1 MNPFARQRSRPNTAA
16 AVLCAVLALALV
28 PATPASAATTYDK
41 GNSSITNPCWFYS
54 KTTDADWYFP
64 KGSWRGLVWLQ
75 HGFGRA
81 NDALADLGGK
91 LASDGYVVFSP
102 TLSSLAPVCNINNTK
117 RYLNTWDDL
126 FRPQT
131 AGGRELLRS
140 ARAAAST
147 AGVEVPALPRELVFA
162 GHSAGGSSATFV
174 ANDLRADP
182 AAFANLRGVL
192 LLDPVENSRND
203 MKSSLPGI
211 VGERPVLTISSPGN
225 SCNASASG
233 TTALENATDSF
244 AGVRL
249 VTGNHTDA
257 EGASTDLV
265 GTAVCGVPKAI
276 NVQTLQDLAR
286 GWVNDWFSGTR
297 DPRLYPGGAYLEQ
310 RRADGVLVDL
320 F

>member
-1 MNPFARQRSRPNTAA
+1 MSPFPRQRSRRRAA
-16 AVLCAVLALALV
+16 PVVLCGVLALALMLAG
-28 PATPASAATTYDK
+28 PSSAATTYSK

-64 KGSWRGLVWLQ
+64 EGTWRGMVWLQ

-81 NDALADLGGK
+81 NDALADLGGT

-102 TLSSLAPVCNINNTK
+102 TLGSLAPVCNINNTQ

-140 ARAAAST
+140 ARAAASPL
-147 AGVEVPALPRELVFA
+147 GVEVRALPREFVFA

-174 ANDLRADP
+174 ANDLREDP

-233 TTALENATDSF
+233 TTALENARDSF

-276 NVQTLQDLAR
+276 NVQTLQYLAR
-286 GWVNDWFSGTR
+286 GWLNDWFSGGR
-297 DPRLYPGGAYLEQ
+297 DPSLYPGGTYLEQ
-310 RRADGVLVDL
+310 RRANGVLSEL